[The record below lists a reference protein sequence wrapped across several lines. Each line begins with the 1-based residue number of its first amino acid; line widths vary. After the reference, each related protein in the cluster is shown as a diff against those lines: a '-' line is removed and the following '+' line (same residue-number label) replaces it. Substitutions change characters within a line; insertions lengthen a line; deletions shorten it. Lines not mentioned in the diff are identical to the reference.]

1 MIKLKSLI
9 QEVITDST
17 HQSLGNAGSD
27 LPKKINWPEG
37 PFTIKDLVAKNPHM
51 LTSSG
56 SDIHLRVEL
65 SKAVKNKD
73 VIIQGQK
80 PSTTGRP
87 QLIFITKKSSMTEPF
102 RKAFDKIFGDTIGEV
117 DKKDTNDITLLNTLV
132 ELLKTPNKPGVFNEI
147 RQLTKKLNMD
157 SLETVYKYLF
167 DKVGDYA
174 KGKEELIIYELA
186 DSLHQLKLVTPKT
199 RDIPFLACMYK
210 ILKHLH

>member
-17 HQSLGNAGSD
+17 HQSLGNADSD

-37 PFTIKDLVAKNPHM
+37 PFTIKDLVSKNSHM

-56 SDIHLRVEL
+56 SDIKLRVEL
-65 SKAVKNKD
+65 SKAIKKKD

-87 QLIFITKKSSMTEPF
+87 QLIFITKKAAMTEPF
-102 RKAFDKIFGDTIGEV
+102 RKAFDDTFGEQIKE
-117 DKKDTNDITLLNTLV
+117 DTNDINLLNTLV

-157 SLETVYKYLF
+157 SLEMVYKYLF

-174 KGKEELIIYELA
+174 KGKEEIIIHELTESMYQA
-186 DSLHQLKLVTPKT
+186 KLVTPKA
-199 RDIPFLACMYK
+199 RDVPFLACMYK